1 MDLQQQQSGDG
12 GSGWRIGVADPFV
25 AVQIAAIQPRYQM
38 AQAIGIWTI
47 LVRCKAQIQ
56 RRQSRTLNVAFQK
69 PRKLLDFQQAAFH
82 AQYPVTAHQFG
93 DQGATAF
100 VRGQLESPVIVVGV
114 QGVDR
119 KPLDAFRQLLL
130 SSGARLQGTVLFTS
144 KLELSNPDDVR
155 ALQAIVGVPTARSDL
170 LRRAMATRLAEGWLP
185 GGAPTVLPALRDA
198 GFVEFE
204 PPSGEPVDLA
214 AVPPAGTLTVLVS
227 GPSAEV
233 PNAEVAQPFVTSL
246 VIRAANSV
254 LVAEAGREATA
265 DAPAQRA
272 VFLSPI
278 LDDEAIANR
287 LSTVDNLEEV
297 RGRVAA
303 VLALVGLVEGKT
315 GHYGT
320 GRGAQRLVPEVGP

>member
-1 MDLQQQQSGDG
+1 MISFRFHIVSLT
-12 GSGWRIGVADPFV
+12 
-25 AVQIAAIQPRYQM
+25 AVFLSL
-38 AQAIGIWTI
+38 AIGIGIGAAVVDRKTVDF
-47 LVRCKAQIQ
+47 LEGRLDTVE
-56 RRQSRTLNVAFQK
+56 RRANATGAENDQLRDELESWK
-69 PRKLLDFQQAAFH
+69 
-82 AQYPVTAHQFG
+82 QFG

-100 VRGQLESPVIVVGV
+100 VRGQLEAPVIVVGV

-119 KPLDAFRQLLL
+119 KPLDAFRQMLLA
-130 SSGARLQGTVLFTS
+130 SGARLQGTVLFTS

-155 ALQAIVGVPTARSDL
+155 ALQAITGNTTARPDL

-185 GGAPTVLPALRDA
+185 GGPPTILPALRDA

-214 AVPPAGTLTVLVS
+214 LVPPTGTLTVVVS

-233 PNAEVAQPFVTSL
+233 PNAEVAQPFATSL
-246 VIRAANSV
+246 VLRTPNSV
-254 LVAEAGREATA
+254 LVAGSGRDATA

-272 VFLSPI
+272 VFLRPI
-278 LDDEAIANR
+278 REDEGIANR

-303 VLALVGLVEGKT
+303 VLALVGLLEGKT